1 MKDKLTNM
9 QNILITGS
17 TGFIGSNI
25 LKSLINNSNI
35 YITTRNKIKKKKNVN
50 VLYFKN
56 HLDLNKKLKKIK
68 IDIIIHCG
76 THYVK
81 NHTISDIRKLTLAN
95 IEFGTILLENLKYM
109 KVKKFINF
117 STVWQNYNGKLDVAY
132 NLYAAYKIS
141 FSKILNYYIRKL
153 SSVKFYNLFISDTYG
168 ENDKRDKIINLIKTN
183 LKNKRKIN
191 IISKKIVINLLNV
204 NDIITAV
211 GIILKKDINSGNY
224 NVINKTNFKL
234 YNILKKINKKK
245 RINHLVKF
253 GNTSFKKEKIFY
265 YKKLPG
271 WTPKYCNINNLIRF
285 VLGQS

>member
-109 KVKKFINF
+109 KVKKFINV

-141 FSKILNYYIRKL
+141 FSKILNYYIRRF

-168 ENDKRDKIINLIKTN
+168 ENDKRDKIINLIKIN

-245 RINHLVKF
+245 KINRLVKF

-271 WTPKYCNINNLIRF
+271 WTPKYSNINNLIRF